1 LSIFDREQILKMI
14 PHAGSMCLLDEVLD
28 WDEASL
34 RCLSRRYRDKD
45 NPMRRA
51 NGVLGSA
58 CGIEI
63 AGQAVAVHSRLLAE
77 SVGEPPRGYL
87 VSLRDVRCASGRLDA
102 VDGDLVVDA
111 RRLVGDAVSATYQFT
126 LAVREMILLSG
137 RVTVLLNAAQEGLG
151 PRDRAIASR
160 SPAAR
165 SVG

>member
-1 LSIFDREQILKMI
+1 MSLFDRTEILKMI
-14 PHAGSMCLLDEVLD
+14 PHSGSMCLLDEVLD
-28 WDEASL
+28 WDEVSL
-34 RCLSRRYRDKD
+34 RCLSRRYRDKN

-77 SVGEPPRGYL
+77 SEGEPPGGYL
-87 VSLRDVRCASGRLDA
+87 VSLRDVRWRSGRLD
-102 VDGDLVVDA
+102 VIDGDLMIDA
-111 RRLVGDAVSATYQFT
+111 ERLVGDAVSATYQFT
-126 LAVREMILLSG
+126 LAVREMILLGG
-137 RVTVLLNAAQEGLG
+137 RITVLLNAAQEGLG